1 MAYRSTPIAS
11 TGVSPA
17 ELIMGRRIRT
27 ALPTLDKT
35 LCPRWPDLNIVRSR
49 DKETKERYRFYYDEH
64 NAVRPLPRLKGGQRV
79 MTKLDNENLWRDT
92 GIVKSFDPDRRTLWK
107 PLVEPYV
114 GIEDT

>member
-35 LCPRWPDLNIVRSR
+35 LCPRWPDLNIIRSR
-49 DKETKERYRFYYDEH
+49 DEETKERYRFYYDEH
-64 NAVRPLPRLKGGQRV
+64 NAVRPLPGLKEGQRV

-92 GIVKSFDPDRRTLWK
+92 GI
-107 PLVEPYV
+107 E
-114 GIEDT
+114 I

>member
-1 MAYRSTPIAS
+1 MAYRSTPISS

-49 DKETKERYRFYYDEH
+49 DEETKERYRFYYDED
-64 NAVRPLPRLKGGQRV
+64 NASV
-79 MTKLDNENLWRDT
+79 T
-92 GIVKSFDPDRRTLWK
+92 
-107 PLVEPYV
+107 
-114 GIEDT
+114 